1 MKQYRIDVR
10 ITPREG
16 LLDPQGKAVQH
27 ALQSLDFPQ
36 VREVNVGRLVSLH
49 LTADSPDAAR
59 EAADAMCRQLLA
71 NPVTE
76 NYRIEPAVEDDVA
89 NPAAP
94 ASGPE
99 TRSPA
104 GSTGSDGSSG

>member
-36 VREVNVGRLVSLH
+36 VREVNVGRLVSVR
-49 LTADSPDAAR
+49 LTAESPEAAR

-76 NYRIEPAVEDDVA
+76 NYRIEPAVEDDGA
-89 NPAAP
+89 RQTSPGSSADAP
-94 ASGPE
+94 AE
-99 TRSPA
+99 AASPA
-104 GSTGSDGSSG
+104 GEGSS